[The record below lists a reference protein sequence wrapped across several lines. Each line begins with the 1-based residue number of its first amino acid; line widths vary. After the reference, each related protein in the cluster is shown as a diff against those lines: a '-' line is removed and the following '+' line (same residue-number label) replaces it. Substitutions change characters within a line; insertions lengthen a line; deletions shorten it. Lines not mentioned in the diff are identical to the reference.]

1 MHFTGTKTVTE
12 FFLIAFLVFFPFLGK
27 YKILKTGNYRKTV
40 AIKILK
46 VGFIEKQNGTKL
58 AYPC

>member
-27 YKILKTGNYRKTV
+27 YKILKTGNDRKTV

-46 VGFIEKQNGTKL
+46 VGFIEKQN
-58 AYPC
+58 